1 MDKNGVLVNVYLKS
15 TCEKMK
21 QKPGFQDSPVS
32 ITELLNGIP
41 HGIAILDENLCIVT
55 MNHFLEAMTGY
66 VTAEAK
72 GIFGEFIIRANIGSK
87 KQICKKVLD
96 TGESISIDGNII
108 NRHRKKIPIHFTL
121 SRLHD
126 EHDHPI
132 GVLIVLDD
140 ISVSKRADAKDQD
153 HSSTNE
159 ILGHSPQMVKVF
171 EMMSVLAR
179 TDASVLITGA
189 TGTGKDMIAEAL
201 HKSSPRAR
209 QSFIKVNCGA
219 LPEALLE
226 SELFGHVKGAFTGA
240 INETAGMFRLA
251 DKGTI
256 FLTEIG
262 DLSLP
267 LQVKLLSVL
276 DDQEFFPVG
285 GSKKIKVD
293 VRIIAA
299 THRSLRQEV
308 EAGNFREDLFYR
320 LNVLHLHMPS
330 LRESDGDIHLLL
342 DFFLRKFNMKLGRN
356 VTGFSEKAID
366 ILSKYSYPG
375 NVREL
380 RNIAEYS
387 ANICQGSLV
396 ETKDLPQYLFRPEE
410 SSSTHSVTISP
421 SLPSSTQQIPPVQTV
436 SDSWTGIEKEM
447 IMDAMRKSGGNR
459 TKAAE
464 LLGWGRTT
472 LWRKLKKHEIA

>member
-1 MDKNGVLVNVYLKS
+1 
-15 TCEKMK
+15 MK
-21 QKPGFQDSPVS
+21 PEPTLQNSLDISD
-32 ITELLNGIP
+32 LLNGIP
-41 HGIAILDENLCIVT
+41 HGIAILDKNLCIIT
-55 MNHFLEAMTGY
+55 MNRFLEAMTGY
-66 VTAEAK
+66 VTDEAK
-72 GIFGEFIIRANIGSK
+72 GIFGEFILRGDIGGK
-87 KQICKKVLD
+87 RQMCKKVLES
-96 TGESISIDGNII
+96 GESISIDGNII

-126 EHDHPI
+126 GHDHPI
-132 GVLIVLDD
+132 GVLIALDD
-140 ISVSKRADAKDQD
+140 ISVSKRANAKGQD

-159 ILGHSPQMVKVF
+159 ILGHSPQMLKVF

-240 INETAGMFRLA
+240 VNETAGMFRLA

-285 GSKKIKVD
+285 GSKKVKVD
-293 VRIIAA
+293 VRVIAA

-330 LRESDGDIHLLL
+330 LWQRDGDIHLLL
-342 DFFLRKFNMKLGRN
+342 DHFLRKFSMKLGRN
-356 VTGFSEKAID
+356 VTGFSKKAID

-375 NVREL
+375 NIREL

-387 ANICQGSLV
+387 ANICQGSMV
-396 ETKDLPQYLFRPEE
+396 EREDLPQYLLRPAE
-410 SSSTHSVTISP
+410 SSSAPSIPPPPSP
-421 SLPSSTQQIPPVQTV
+421 PSSMKQVPPVKKI
-436 SDSWTGIEKEM
+436 SGNWTGIEKEM

-459 TKAAE
+459 TKAADI
-464 LLGWGRTT
+464 LGWGRTT
-472 LWRKLKKHEIA
+472 LWRKLKKHKIA